1 MNYARNELLGNTPLP
16 VDIVLGPSWWNRHEG
31 ITFDEDF
38 FFHPARRVEVE
49 RKMEQALH
57 DRWGR
62 FGLGADHDKDLP
74 VVGPVHLAAGYL
86 ISEMLGC
93 HVDYLEAAAPQ
104 VIPADIAELRVS
116 PEAAFESPAF
126 RRFTELSDGLKTRH
140 GALLGDVNFAGI
152 LNTAID
158 LRGQALFMDMIDQPD
173 EVETLLAGIGA
184 VIEQFTGKMAR
195 ETGTTSISV
204 NRVVRHFPRPIY
216 LHSECS
222 HVMISTTQYEQFL
235 MKYDTAWSESH
246 RPFGIHY
253 CGEDPHRFA
262 GVFARL
268 PHLDFLDVGWGG
280 DVAVLR
286 EHLPDTFLNIRY
298 SPVEIVKQSPDEIR
312 DSLRRLVHASGN
324 PYLTGVC
331 CINMDDQ
338 VTDEQV
344 TTILET
350 VESLRKEYGV
360 A

>member
-1 MNYARNELLGNTPLP
+1 MNYAKNELLGNTPLP

-49 RKMEQALH
+49 RKMEKALH

-62 FGLGADHDKDLP
+62 FGLGADYDKDLP

-93 HVDYLEAAAPQ
+93 RVDYLEAAAPQ

-126 RRFTELSDGLKTRH
+126 RRFTELTDGLKARH

-158 LRGQALFMDMIDQPD
+158 LRGQTLFIDMIDQPK
-173 EVETLLAGIGA
+173 EVETLLAGIGE
-184 VIEQFTGKMAR
+184 VIERFTDKMTR

-204 NRVVRHFPRPIY
+204 NRVVRHFPQPIY

-222 HVMISTTQYEQFL
+222 HVMISTSQYEKFL
-235 MKYDTAWSESH
+235 MKYDTAWSEFH

-262 GVFARL
+262 RVFAQL

-298 SPVEIVKQSPDEIR
+298 SPVEIVKQSPDEIC
-312 DSLRRLVHASGN
+312 DTLRRLVHASGN

-344 TTILET
+344 TTIFET
-350 VESLRKEYGV
+350 VESLRNEYGV